1 MNRHHSISIPE
12 AILHSKPAAPAVV
25 TARRSHRESCSGA
38 RDQIRCPEQVL
49 GQEPRRAAGGSVPRS
64 LHLPQQVRLAPPHTA
79 LPRTGEPAA
88 EDWRGERPSFDPRGQ
103 KGQD

>member
-12 AILHSKPAAPAVV
+12 AIPHSKPAAPAVV

-49 GQEPRRAAGGSVPRS
+49 GQEPRRGDREGC
-64 LHLPQQVRLAPPHTA
+64 LC
-79 LPRTGEPAA
+79 
-88 EDWRGERPSFDPRGQ
+88 RGASIFLSR
-103 KGQD
+103 

>member
-49 GQEPRRAAGGSVPRS
+49 GQEPRRAAGGVCAEEPPSSPAGEAGPATHS
-64 LHLPQQVRLAPPHTA
+64 LATDR
-79 LPRTGEPAA
+79 
-88 EDWRGERPSFDPRGQ
+88 
-103 KGQD
+103 